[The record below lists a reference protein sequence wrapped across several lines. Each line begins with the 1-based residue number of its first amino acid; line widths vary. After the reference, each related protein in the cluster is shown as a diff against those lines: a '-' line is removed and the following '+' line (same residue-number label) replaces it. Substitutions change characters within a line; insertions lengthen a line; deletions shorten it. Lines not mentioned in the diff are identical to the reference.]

1 MIRLRPI
8 EKKDTERFIQ
18 LAMLGSVGVT
28 SLPKNKDL
36 LEEKIQ
42 HSLEIFSSCENFLV
56 SKSYLFIAENLET
69 GEITG
74 TSGILA
80 LSGGDS
86 STHLYRIQE
95 ELRADGQKMPILVPI
110 HHKKGPSELCGLFLN
125 RTHRQAGHGK
135 LLSIGRFLFIAQFRE
150 RFTSHLAAMMRGH
163 FEEGPHSPFWDAIGR
178 KFYDVSLEK
187 ILHEV
192 SLDKRLTAKILPS
205 FPIYIHLLPH
215 QAQEDIQAVH
225 DHTLPALNF
234 LIEEGFKM
242 IPEIDII
249 DAGPRIEAEIKKIRT
264 IRNSKKT
271 HYKIGEV
278 INGRNALISN
288 CRLNFRAV
296 HAHLQE
302 DEDGIMID
310 SQVADALELEEG
322 EEIFYCITK

>member
-8 EKKDTERFIQ
+8 EEKDTERFIQ
-18 LAMLGSVGVT
+18 LAMLGSIGVT
-28 SLPKNKDL
+28 SLPKNKVL

-42 HSLEIFSSCENFLV
+42 NSLEIFSSGENFV
-56 SKSYLFIAENLET
+56 QHKTYLFIAENLET
-69 GEITG
+69 GQITG

-80 LSGGDS
+80 LSGGVS

-95 ELRADGQKMPILVPI
+95 ELRGDGQKMAILVPI

-125 RTHRQAGHGK
+125 RSHRQSGHGK

-163 FEEGPHSPFWDAIGR
+163 FEEGPHSPFWDSIGR

-187 ILHEV
+187 VLHEV
-192 SLDKRLTAKILPS
+192 SLDKTLTAKILPS

-215 QAQEDIQAVH
+215 QAQEDIQTVH

-234 LIEEGFKM
+234 LLDEGFKM
-242 IPEIDII
+242 TQEIDII
-249 DAGPRIEAEIKKIRT
+249 DAGPRIEAEVKEIRT
-264 IRNSKKT
+264 VRNSIKT
-271 HYKIGEV
+271 HYQIGELKEKK
-278 INGRNALISN
+278 NALISN

-302 DEDGIMID
+302 KENGIIID
-310 SQVADALELEEG
+310 SHVADALELEQD
-322 EEIFYCITK
+322 EELFYSIIN